1 MSKKFSLIPVVA
13 ALISSASFAT
23 VDTVTAKDIP
33 VLKQEAQH
41 TTASKRVT
49 NLFTR
54 QHYKRFSFNDA
65 LSEQIFDRYVE
76 SLDYSKSI
84 FLQSD
89 IARYEV
95 NKKQF
100 DDALMSGKLDFAY
113 DLFNLSLQ
121 RRFERFQYAISLLD
135 KEMTFDKEDAFYYDR
150 EEAEFAKTQDELN
163 EYWRQRVKSD
173 ALRLK
178 LTGKAWPEIK
188 ELLTK
193 RYNNALKR
201 LSQTDSEDAFQVVM
215 NAFARSIEAHTSYL
229 SPRRAEQFKMD
240 MDLELEGIGAV
251 LGYDEDYTVIRSLV
265 PGGPADKSEKIKPDD
280 KIVGVAQEG
289 EEFVD
294 VIGWRLD
301 NVVDLIKG
309 PKGTKVRLQY
319 LKGSDTHGT
328 PKVVEIVRDKIKL
341 EDRAAKSDV
350 FEAKYSD
357 LTSKIGVIE
366 IPSFYNNLS
375 KDVKVELTKLKEQ
388 NVDGIVIDLRQNGGG
403 SLYEATQLTGLFID
417 QGPVVQIHTA
427 YNRVEAQKDRDGIT
441 FYDGPITVLVDRYS
455 ASASEIFAAAI
466 QDYGRG
472 VVIGEQT
479 FGKGTVQQHRPLAK
493 NYDLFSN
500 QLGSVTYT
508 IAKFYRI
515 NGGSTQHKGVV
526 PDILLPSAI
535 DPEEWG
541 ESQED
546 NALPWDKIN
555 QAKYKSLDNLSPL
568 VTYLNEKHTARVA
581 SEPEFN
587 YVLADIE
594 RYNSEKDKNFISLVE
609 SQRLKDREESEQRS
623 LARTNER
630 LKRLGLEAVKDLDDV
645 PEIISE
651 LDPYLEEAA
660 LITQDLIQY
669 GRLAKNN
676 LQK

>member
-1 MSKKFSLIPVVA
+1 MSKKLTLIPVIA
-13 ALISSASFAT
+13 ALLSGATFASSN
-23 VDTVTAKDIP
+23 TVTEKDIP
-33 VLKQEAQH
+33 VLAPEVQH

-49 NLFTR
+49 NYFTR
-54 QHYKRFSFNDA
+54 QHYKRFSFDDA
-65 LSEQIFDRYVE
+65 LSEEIFDRYID
-76 SLDYSKSI
+76 SLDYNRSV

-89 IARYEV
+89 IEQFKKYS
-95 NKKQF
+95 KQF
-100 DDALMSGKLDFAY
+100 DDAIKSGKLEFAY
-113 DLFNLSLQ
+113 ELFNLSMK
-121 RRFERFQYAISLLD
+121 RRFERFQFAITLLD
-135 KEMTFDKEDAFYYDR
+135 GEMKFDKPDAFFYDR
-150 EEAEFAKTQDELN
+150 EDIEFAKSKDELD

-178 LTGKAWPEIK
+178 LTGKEWKEIK
-188 ELLTK
+188 EILTK
-193 RYNNALKR
+193 RYNNTLKR
-201 LSQTDSEDAFQVVM
+201 LVQTNSEDVFQVVM
-215 NAFARSIEAHTSYL
+215 NSFARSVEAHTSYL

-280 KIVGVAQEG
+280 RIVGVAQDQ

-301 NVVDLIKG
+301 DVVDLIKG

-328 PKVVEIVRDKIKL
+328 PKVVEIVRDKIRL
-341 EDRAAKSDV
+341 EDRAAKSEV

-388 NVDGIVIDLRQNGGG
+388 KVDGIVIDLRQNGGG

-427 YNRVEAQKDRDGIT
+427 YNRVEEQKDRDGIT
-441 FYDGPITVLVDRYS
+441 FYDGPMTVLVDRYS

-479 FGKGTVQQHRPLAK
+479 FGKGTVQQHRGLSK

-500 QLGSVTYT
+500 ALGSVTYT

-515 NGGSTQHKGVV
+515 NGGSTQNKGVV

-546 NALPWDKIN
+546 NALPWDSIK
-555 QAKYKSLDNLSPL
+555 QARYSTLDNLKPVVEYIQS
-568 VTYLNEKHTARVA
+568 KHTARIK
-581 SEPEFN
+581 SEPEFK
-587 YVLADIE
+587 YVYDDIA
-594 RYNSEKDKNFISLVE
+594 RYNEQKDDKKISLVE
-609 SQRLKDREESEQRS
+609 AERLKERDEAEQRS
-623 LARTNER
+623 LARNNER
-630 LKRLGLEAVKDLDDV
+630 LKRLGLEPVDKLDDL
-645 PEIISE
+645 PEVISE

-660 LITQDLIQY
+660 LITQDLISF
-669 GRLAKNN
+669 GRLAKNDV
-676 LQK
+676 

>member
-13 ALISSASFAT
+13 ALISSASFAA

-150 EEAEFAKTQDELN
+150 EETEFAKTQDELN

-280 KIVGVAQEG
+280 KIVGVAQDG

-568 VTYLNEKHTARVA
+568 VTYLNAKHTSRVA

-660 LITQDLIQY
+660 LITQYLIQY
-669 GRLAKNN
+669 GRLAKNS

>member
-13 ALISSASFAT
+13 ALISSASFAAVDAVT
-23 VDTVTAKDIP
+23 VKDIP

-76 SLDYSKSI
+76 SLDFSKSI

-89 IARYEV
+89 IARFEV

-100 DDALMSGKLDFAY
+100 DDALMSGTLDFAY

-121 RRFERFQYAISLLD
+121 RRFERFQFAISLLD

-150 EEAEFAKTQDELN
+150 EEAEFAKTQEELN

-178 LTGKAWPEIK
+178 LTGKNWSEIK
-188 ELLTK
+188 GLLTK

-265 PGGPADKSEKIKPDD
+265 PGGPADKSEKIKADD

-417 QGPVVQIHTA
+417 KGPVVQIHTA

-472 VVIGEQT
+472 VVVGEQT

-500 QLGSVTYT
+500 ALGSVTYT

-535 DPEEWG
+535 EPEEWG

-546 NALPWDKIN
+546 NALPWDKIK
-555 QAKYKSLDNLSPL
+555 QANYKSLDNLNPL
-568 VTYLNEKHTARVA
+568 VTYLNEKHALRVA
-581 SEPEFN
+581 QEPEFN
-587 YVLADIE
+587 YVLTDIA
-594 RYNSEKDKNFISLVE
+594 RYNEEKDKNFISLVE
-609 SQRLKDREESEQRS
+609 SQRLKDREASEQRS
-623 LARTNER
+623 LVRTNER
-630 LKRLGLEAVKDLDDV
+630 LKRLGLKSIDDLDDV
-645 PEIISE
+645 PDVISE

-676 LQK
+676 IK

>member
-13 ALISSASFAT
+13 ALISSASFAA
-23 VDTVTAKDIP
+23 VDAVTAKDIP

-65 LSEQIFDRYVE
+65 LSEQIFERYIE
-76 SLDYSKSI
+76 SLDYSKSL
-84 FLQSD
+84 FLQAD
-89 IARYEV
+89 IARFEV

-121 RRFERFQYAISLLD
+121 RRFERFQYAISLLET
-135 KEMTFDKEDAFYYDR
+135 EMTFDKEDAFYYDR
-150 EEAEFAKTQDELN
+150 EEAEFAKTQEELN

-178 LTGKAWPEIK
+178 LTGKKWPEIK

-265 PGGPADKSEKIKPDD
+265 PGGPADKSEKIKADD

-328 PKVVEIVRDKIKL
+328 PKIVEIVRDKIKL

-500 QLGSVTYT
+500 ALGSVTYT

-535 DPEEWG
+535 EPEEWG

-546 NALPWDKIN
+546 NALPWDKIK
-555 QAKYKSLDNLSPL
+555 QAKYKSLDNLNPL
-568 VTYLNEKHTARVA
+568 VSYLNEKHSTRVA
-581 SEPEFN
+581 QEPEFN
-587 YVLADIE
+587 YVLADID
-594 RYNSEKDKNFISLVE
+594 RYNEEKDKNFISLVE

-623 LARTNER
+623 LVRTNER
-630 LKRLGLEAVKDLDDV
+630 LKRLGLEPVKDLDDV
-645 PEIISE
+645 PDVISE

-676 LQK
+676 IKK

>member
-13 ALISSASFAT
+13 ALISSASFAA
-23 VDTVTAKDIP
+23 VDAVTAKDIP

-76 SLDYSKSI
+76 SLDFSKSI

-89 IARYEV
+89 IARFEA

-178 LTGKAWPEIK
+178 LTGKTWPEIK

-289 EEFVD
+289 EEFID

-328 PKVVEIVRDKIKL
+328 PKIVEIVRDKIKL
-341 EDRAAKSDV
+341 EDRAAKSNV

-472 VVIGEQT
+472 IVIGEQT

-500 QLGSVTYT
+500 ALGSVTYT

-535 DPEEWG
+535 DPDEWG

-546 NALPWDKIN
+546 NALPWDKIK
-555 QAKYKSLDNLSPL
+555 QAKYKSLDNLNPL
-568 VTYLNEKHTARVA
+568 VTYLNEKHSLRVA
-581 SEPEFN
+581 QEPEFN
-587 YVLADIE
+587 YVLADIA
-594 RYNSEKDKNFISLVE
+594 RYNEEKDKNFISLVE

-630 LKRLGLEAVKDLDDV
+630 LKRLGLEPVKDLDDV
-645 PEIISE
+645 PDVISE

-660 LITQDLIQY
+660 LITQDLIRY

-676 LQK
+676 LQN

>member
-13 ALISSASFAT
+13 ALISSASFAA
-23 VDTVTAKDIP
+23 VDAVTAKDIP

-65 LSEQIFDRYVE
+65 LSEQIFERYIE
-76 SLDYSKSI
+76 SLDYSKSL
-84 FLQSD
+84 FLQAD
-89 IARYEV
+89 IARFEV

-121 RRFERFQYAISLLD
+121 RRFERFQYAISLLET
-135 KEMTFDKEDAFYYDR
+135 EMTFDKEDAFYYDR
-150 EEAEFAKTQDELN
+150 EEAEFAKTQEELN

-178 LTGKAWPEIK
+178 LTGKKWPEIK

-265 PGGPADKSEKIKPDD
+265 PGGPADKSEKIKADD

-328 PKVVEIVRDKIKL
+328 PKIVEIVRDKIKL

-500 QLGSVTYT
+500 ALGSVTYT

-535 DPEEWG
+535 EPEEWG

-546 NALPWDKIN
+546 NALPWDKIK
-555 QAKYKSLDNLSPL
+555 QAKYKSLDNLNPL
-568 VTYLNEKHTARVA
+568 VSYLNEKHSTRVA
-581 SEPEFN
+581 KEPEFN
-587 YVLADIE
+587 YVLADIA
-594 RYNSEKDKNFISLVE
+594 RYNEEKDKNFISLVE

-623 LARTNER
+623 LVRTNER
-630 LKRLGLEAVKDLDDV
+630 LKRLGLEPVKDLDDV
-645 PEIISE
+645 PDVISE

-676 LQK
+676 IKK